1 MNQINFNQK
10 KFEELKELYKIASST
25 GKDIF
30 IFENNEL
37 LTSYA
42 KYLIEYLS
50 EIFERDKKT

>member
-1 MNQINFNQK
+1 MNEINFNQK
-10 KFEELKELYKIASST
+10 KFNELQQLYKIASDT

-30 IFENNEL
+30 MFEGNEL

-50 EIFERDKKT
+50 KIFERDKKT